1 MLQEF
6 LDLLS
11 FAYYYPYNSE
21 FPFPSKVSNKY
32 VETSLKLM
40 VIKFL
45 DYDSICQGESDSDL
59 PCEQNPFDPPRKTDF
74 LGGSK
79 GLCSQGN
86 LDFGRR
92 NFCQRVL
99 APRSLE
105 AYSCKFFLLRKSVEQ
120 IRKTPSKFSNI
131 TRAEVFWFS
140 APFCIELTITSTCSI
155 YTIN

>member
-21 FPFPSKVSNKY
+21 FPFRSEVSNKY

-45 DYDSICQGESDSDL
+45 EYDSICQGESDSD
-59 PCEQNPFDPPRKTDF
+59 
-74 LGGSK
+74 
-79 GLCSQGN
+79 
-86 LDFGRR
+86 FGRW

-99 APRSLE
+99 APRSL
-105 AYSCKFFLLRKSVEQ
+105 AVYSCKFDLPRKSVEQ
-120 IRKTPSKFSNI
+120 IRKTASKFSNI

-140 APFCIELTITSTCSI
+140 APFFIELTVTSTCSI
-155 YTIN
+155 YTID